1 MRAAKQMAL
10 AAGVAIGLGGIASA
24 DTVQSALTPLVRP
37 AAETVTLPALPL
49 PFTEKDRSAAD
60 DYFYFHKNGVGYET
74 AFADLDVCRLYTETA
89 VTMIMPPKFVPL
101 GGDVVVR
108 EVQTGYPWH
117 YQQYG
122 LVGGLLIDYFAAIA
136 QRDNAHATMRR
147 CMAYKGYK
155 RYAVSEKI
163 RESLDS
169 GTPAEKIAKLALIA
183 SGPAPQA
190 GEVGQ

>member
-1 MRAAKQMAL
+1 MRTARRMTL
-10 AAGVAIGLGGIASA
+10 AAGVLICLGGISPA
-24 DTVQSALTPLVRP
+24 DTVQSALTPLERP
-37 AAETVTLPALPL
+37 AAETVTVPALPL
-49 PFTEKDRSAAD
+49 PFSEKDRSGAD
-60 DYFYFHKNGVGYET
+60 DYFYFHKAGVSYEA

-101 GGDVVVR
+101 GKDVVVR

-122 LVGGLLIDYFAAIA
+122 IVGGLLIDYFASIA

-169 GTPAEKIAKLALIA
+169 GKPAEKTARLALIA
-183 SGPAPQA
+183 SGPAPTA
-190 GEVGQ
+190 GEVGP